1 MKLRRLGY
9 SITDLHQGEGYLSLP
24 LSLALPVEQAKN
36 FVSPV
41 ASGASVSRAVRLLEV
56 QPGPAMRKPSWPVL
70 DAEQDA
76 RDVEEKLEDATTE
89 ESFGVFAV
97 QSR

>member
-1 MKLRRLGY
+1 
-9 SITDLHQGEGYLSLP
+9 
-24 LSLALPVEQAKN
+24 
-36 FVSPV
+36 
-41 ASGASVSRAVRLLEV
+41 
-56 QPGPAMRKPSWPVL
+56 MRKPSWPVL

-97 QSR
+97 RSR